1 MDIETAQRFTAL
13 EQKLEE
19 IHTAVEKTRQYVL
32 IMLVAALLGALLPI
46 LGVLLAIP
54 TITSVMSQYQQL
66 GL

>member
-13 EQKLEE
+13 EQKLEDL
-19 IHTAVEKTRQYVL
+19 HASVEKTRQYVL
-32 IMLVAALLGALLPI
+32 IMLVAALAGALLPI

-66 GL
+66 GI

>member
-19 IHTAVEKTRQYVL
+19 IHTSVEKTRQYVL
-32 IMLVAALLGALLPI
+32 IMLFAALAGALLPL

-66 GL
+66 GI

>member
-19 IHTAVEKTRQYVL
+19 IHTSVEKTRQYVL
-32 IMLVAALLGALLPI
+32 IMLFAALAGALLPL